1 MEVKKNES
9 VRLENK
15 RKQFALVGFGVA
27 LALVLSAFEFTTY
40 EEKERV
46 VHTGLDLMVLEPEV
60 VAASIPK
67 KPKPKVKLAPIVD
80 VYTKV
85 KDDEPINTDPVE
97 LTDTPDL
104 TPMPSGDVF
113 GDEDGDEGYV
123 ETKIF
128 EVVEE
133 RPTFPGGDAALAQY
147 LGRSINYPAMARD
160 MGVQGQVY
168 ISFVVDEMGRISDIK
183 LLRGIGAGCDE
194 EAINA
199 VNGMPIWNPG
209 KQRGVPVKVRY
220 TLPVSFKMR

>member
-1 MEVKKNES
+1 MEIKKNES

-27 LALVLSAFEFTTY
+27 LALVLSAFEFTSY
-40 EEKERV
+40 EKQESV
-46 VHTGLDLMVLEPEV
+46 VHTGLDLMVLESEIVSP
-60 VAASIPK
+60 SIPK
-67 KPKPKVKLAPIVD
+67 KPKPKMKVAPIID
-80 VYTKV
+80 VFTKV
-85 KDDEPINTDPVE
+85 KDDEPINSEPVE
-97 LTDTPDL
+97 VTEKPDV
-104 TPMPSGDVF
+104 TPMPSVDIF
-113 GDEDGDEGYV
+113 GDEEGDEDYI

-147 LGRSINYPAMARD
+147 LGKSINYPALARD
-160 MGVQGQVY
+160 MGIQGQVY

-194 EAINA
+194 EAIDA